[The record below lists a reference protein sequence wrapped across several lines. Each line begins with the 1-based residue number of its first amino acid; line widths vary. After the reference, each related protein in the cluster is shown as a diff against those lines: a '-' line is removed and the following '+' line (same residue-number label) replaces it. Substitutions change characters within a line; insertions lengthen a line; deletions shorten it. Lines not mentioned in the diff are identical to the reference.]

1 MVIFAKSEEA
11 LAPYRSFGG
20 VEEIDDGGLRPWTD
34 DYSDLL
40 GPFLNRMRG
49 RG

>member
-1 MVIFAKSEEA
+1 VVIFAKSEEA
-11 LAPYRSFGG
+11 LAPYRGFGD
-20 VEEIDDGGLRPWTD
+20 VQEMDDRGLRPWTD

-40 GPFLNRMRG
+40 GPFLSRLGG